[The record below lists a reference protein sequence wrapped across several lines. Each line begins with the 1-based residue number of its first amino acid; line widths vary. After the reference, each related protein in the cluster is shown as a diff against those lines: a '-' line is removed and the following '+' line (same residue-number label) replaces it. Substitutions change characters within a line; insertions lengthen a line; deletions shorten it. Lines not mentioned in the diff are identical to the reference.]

1 MWAESI
7 SIWLREFRISSNMRL
22 VMKFGGTAV
31 DSPDKIRHIA
41 QLVKS
46 HKRGNDII
54 CVVSAVRG
62 MTDGLLS
69 MADSVKRGD
78 KASIDEFVKK
88 SAKTHLDIADG
99 AIADEKLKSDATA
112 TVKKIISE
120 LEDVLGGIVL
130 LGEVTPKS
138 LDYLMSFGER
148 LSTPIVSFALQDI
161 GLKSEHLAGKEAGI
175 LTDGNFGEARPLMDT
190 TKLRVSHKIEPLLS
204 QQDIV
209 PVVTGFIGADQHGN
223 TTTIGRGG
231 SDYTATIIAASI
243 GADEVWLWS
252 DVDGLMTADPKI
264 VKDAQVLREV
274 SFAEAMEMALFGAK
288 YMHPRALEP
297 VVDTKI
303 PIRIRNTFNVKHT
316 GTVITQNP
324 SKESQKIVKSVSAIR
339 HTALIDVSGG
349 GMVGAPGTAAR
360 IFDTLAKNRVNIMM
374 ISQSP
379 SESSISMVVRKSD
392 LDKATTTLELNLLGK
407 VIKQV
412 NVNDDVAVLAVV
424 GSGMRGIKGVA
435 AKVFG
440 AVAKHGVNV
449 IMIAQG
455 SSELNLAFVV
465 NDRDCEQAV
474 RALHDEFGLGKAGK
488 G

>member
-1 MWAESI
+1 
-7 SIWLREFRISSNMRL
+7 
-22 VMKFGGTAV
+22 MKFGGTAV
-31 DSPDKIRHIA
+31 DSPDKVRHVA

-46 HKRGNDII
+46 HSKGNRIV
-54 CVVSAVRG
+54 CVISAVRG
-62 MTDGLLS
+62 MTDGLLAI
-69 MADSVKRGD
+69 ADSVRRGD
-78 KASIDEFVKK
+78 KQSIEEFVRK
-88 SAKTHLDIADG
+88 SSKIHLDIVNG
-99 AIADEKLKSDATA
+99 AISERKLREEAEA
-112 TVKKIISE
+112 AVKKIMKE
-120 LEDVLGGIVL
+120 LEEVLGGIVL

-138 LDYLMSFGER
+138 LDYLLSFGER
-148 LSTPIVSFALQDI
+148 LSTPIVSFALRDI
-161 GLKSEHLAGKEAGI
+161 GIKSDHLTGKEAGI
-175 LTDGNFGEARPLMDT
+175 LTDSNFGEARPLMDT
-190 TKLRVSHKIEPLLS
+190 TKLRVNHKLEPMLS
-204 QQDIV
+204 ENMV
-209 PVVTGFIGADQHGN
+209 PVITGFIGSDQYGN

-243 GADEVWLWS
+243 VAGEVWLWS

-264 VKDAQVLREV
+264 VTEAQVLKEV

-297 VVDTKI
+297 VIETKI
-303 PIRIRNTFNVKHT
+303 PIRIRNTFNLNHA
-316 GTVITQNP
+316 GTVITQSP

-349 GMVGAPGTAAR
+349 GMVGAPGTAAK

-379 SESSISMVVRKSD
+379 SESSISMVVRKTD
-392 LDKATTTLELNLLGK
+392 LDRATTTLELNLLGK

-412 NVNDDVAVLAVV
+412 NVNDDVAVIAVV

-440 AVAKHGVNV
+440 AVASHGVNV
-449 IMIAQG
+449 IMITQG

-465 NDRDCEQAV
+465 NDRDCDQAV
-474 RALHDEFGLGKAGK
+474 RALHEEFGLSKSR
-488 G
+488 

>member
-1 MWAESI
+1 
-7 SIWLREFRISSNMRL
+7 
-22 VMKFGGTAV
+22 MKFGGTAV
-31 DSPDKIRHIA
+31 DSAEKVRNVA
-41 QLVKS
+41 KLVKS
-46 HKRGNDII
+46 YRDKGNELV

-69 MADSVKRGD
+69 MGDSVRRGD
-78 KASIDEFVKK
+78 RASIEEFVSK
-88 SAKTHLDIADG
+88 SRKIHVDIVNG
-99 AIADEKLKSDATA
+99 AITDKKLREKALAEVERTA
-112 TVKKIISE
+112 GE
-120 LEDVLGGIVL
+120 LQDVLGGIVL

-148 LSTPIVSFALQDI
+148 LSTPILSFALQDI
-161 GLKSEHLAGKEAGI
+161 GVESEHLTGKEAGI
-175 LTDGNFGEARPLMDT
+175 VTDSNYGEARPLMDT
-190 TKLRVSHKIEPLLS
+190 TRLRVSHRLEPSLKKGA
-204 QQDIV
+204 V

-223 TTTIGRGG
+223 TTTIGLVG
-231 SDYTATIIAASI
+231 SDYTATIIATSI
-243 GADEVWLWS
+243 GVDEVWLWS
-252 DVDGLMTADPKI
+252 DVDGLMTADPKL
-264 VKDAQVLREV
+264 VKDAQVLKEV

-297 VVDTKI
+297 VMDTKI
-303 PIRIRNTFNVKHT
+303 PIRIRNTFNVSHP
-316 GTVITQNP
+316 GTVITQSP
-324 SKESQKIVKSVSAIR
+324 SKDSQKIVKSVSAIR

-349 GMVGAPGTAAR
+349 GMVGTPGTAAK
-360 IFDTLAKNRVNIMM
+360 IFDTLAKNKVNIMM

-392 LDKATTTLELNLLGK
+392 LDRATTTLELNLLGK

-412 NVNDDVAVLAVV
+412 NVTDDVAVIAVV

-440 AVAKHGVNV
+440 AVAKNGVNV

-465 NDRDCEQAV
+465 SDSDCERAV
-474 RALHDEFGLGKAGK
+474 NALHEEFGLGRTGR
-488 G
+488 

>member
-1 MWAESI
+1 
-7 SIWLREFRISSNMRL
+7 
-22 VMKFGGTAV
+22 V
-31 DSPDKIRHIA
+31 DSPDKVRHVA
-41 QLVKS
+41 QLVKT
-46 HKRGNDII
+46 HKKGNDIV

-69 MADSVKRGD
+69 IADSVKRGD
-78 KASIDEFVKK
+78 KTSIDEFVKK
-88 SAKTHLDIADG
+88 SAKIHADIAEG
-99 AIADEKLKSDATA
+99 AISDKKLKADAVA
-112 TVKKIISE
+112 TVKKIVSE
-120 LEDVLGGIVL
+120 LQDVLGGIVL

-148 LSTPIVSFALQDI
+148 LSTPILSFALEDI
-161 GLKSEHLAGKEAGI
+161 GIKSAHLTGKEAGI

-190 TKLRVSHKIEPLLS
+190 TKLRVSHKLEPMLK
-204 QQDIV
+204 DGIA
-209 PVVTGFIGADQHGN
+209 PVVTGFIGADQYGN
-223 TTTIGRGG
+223 ITTIGRGG

-243 GADEVWLWS
+243 GAEEVWLWS

-297 VVDTKI
+297 VIETKI
-303 PIRIRNTFNVKHT
+303 PIRIRNTFNVKHP

-349 GMVGAPGTAAR
+349 GMVGAPGTAAK

-379 SESSISMVVRKSD
+379 SESSISMVVRKTD
-392 LDKATTTLELNLLGK
+392 LDKATTTLELSLLGK
-407 VIKQV
+407 VIKQI
-412 NVNDDVAVLAVV
+412 NVVDDVAVIAVV

-465 NDRDCEQAV
+465 GDSDCEQAV
-474 RALHDEFGLGKAGK
+474 KALHGEFGLAKAAGK
-488 G
+488 R

>member
-1 MWAESI
+1 
-7 SIWLREFRISSNMRL
+7 
-22 VMKFGGTAV
+22 MKFGGTAV
-31 DSPDKIRHIA
+31 DSPDKVRHVA
-41 QLVKS
+41 RLVKS
-46 HKRGNDII
+46 HKKDNEIV

-69 MADSVKRGD
+69 IADSVRRGD
-78 KASIDEFVKK
+78 KTSIDEFIKK
-88 SAKTHLDIADG
+88 SLKVHTDIVEG
-99 AIADEKLKSDATA
+99 AISDKKLKGEAVA
-112 TVKKIISE
+112 VVKKITSE
-120 LEDVLGGIVL
+120 LQDVLDGIVL

-161 GLKSEHLAGKEAGI
+161 GIKSDHLTGKEAGI

-190 TKLRVSHKIEPLLS
+190 TKLRVSHKIEPMLN
-204 QQDIV
+204 QDSV
-209 PVVTGFIGADQHGN
+209 PVVTGFIGADQYGN
-223 TTTIGRGG
+223 ITTIGRGG

-243 GADEVWLWS
+243 GAEEVWLWS
-252 DVDGLMTADPKI
+252 DVDGLMTADPKM

-297 VVDTKI
+297 VIDTKI

-316 GTVITQNP
+316 GTVIMQNP

-349 GMVGAPGTAAR
+349 GMVGAPGTAAK

-392 LDKATTTLELNLLGK
+392 LDKATTTLELSLLGK
-407 VIKQV
+407 VIKQI
-412 NVNDDVAVLAVV
+412 NVNDDVAVIAVV

-440 AVAKHGVNV
+440 AVAKNGVNV

-465 NDRDCEQAV
+465 NDSDCEPAV
-474 RALHDEFGLGKAGK
+474 RALHEEFELARAAGK

>member
-1 MWAESI
+1 
-7 SIWLREFRISSNMRL
+7 
-22 VMKFGGTAV
+22 MKFGGTAV
-31 DSPDKIRHIA
+31 DSPDKVRHVA

-46 HKRGNDII
+46 HKKGNDVV
-54 CVVSAVRG
+54 CVISAVRG

-69 MADSVKRGD
+69 IADSVKRGD
-78 KASIDEFVKK
+78 KTSIDEFVKK
-88 SAKTHLDIADG
+88 SAKTHLDIAQD
-99 AIADEKLKSDATA
+99 AISDKKLKGEAVAAVEKT
-112 TVKKIISE
+112 ISE
-120 LEDVLGGIVL
+120 LKDVLGGIVL

-161 GLKSEHLAGKEAGI
+161 GIKSDHLTGKEAGI
-175 LTDGNFGEARPLMDT
+175 LTDSNFGEARPLMDT
-190 TKLRVSHKIEPLLS
+190 TKLRVNHKLEPLLKEDS
-204 QQDIV
+204 V
-209 PVVTGFIGADQHGN
+209 PVVTGFVGADQYGN
-223 TTTIGRGG
+223 ITTIGRGG

-243 GADEVWLWS
+243 NADEVWLWS

-264 VKDAQVLREV
+264 VKDAQVLKEV
-274 SFAEAMEMALFGAK
+274 SFSEAMEMALFGAK

-297 VVDTKI
+297 VIETKI

-316 GTVITQNP
+316 GTVITQSP

-349 GMVGAPGTAAR
+349 GMVGAPGTAAK

-412 NVNDDVAVLAVV
+412 KVNDDVAVIAVV

-465 NDRDCEQAV
+465 NDSDCGQAV
-474 RALHDEFGLGKAGK
+474 QALHDEFGLCKAGK